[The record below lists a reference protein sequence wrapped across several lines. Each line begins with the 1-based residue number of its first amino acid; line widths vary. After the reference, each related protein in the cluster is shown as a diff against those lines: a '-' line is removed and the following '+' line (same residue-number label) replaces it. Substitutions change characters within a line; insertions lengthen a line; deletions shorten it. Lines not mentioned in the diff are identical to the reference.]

1 MDTSKY
7 RYLTDEELLRQ
18 LAVQRGLSP
27 VIDALC
33 ERIEALIH
41 TPRIECE
48 YCGAILAGEGR

>member
-27 VIDALC
+27 VIDVLC
-33 ERIEALIH
+33 ERIEALLH
-41 TPRIECE
+41 TLRRNLD
-48 YCGAILAGEGR
+48 GDDL